1 MNRSGKTL
9 KQFTL
14 LTLALGLA
22 LQASAQE
29 MPTQSKTNVVIAS
42 DPKFVELQS
51 PDVNVGG
58 ANKKFRAKDWLEIEV
73 ALDVKKWNP
82 KPQDDYIDSL
92 TIKWWVVVKGQD
104 RKTYLIEKVV
114 QHINIPTDET
124 SVVSVYLS
132 PNTLKRITGKDSA
145 SKSDLEAVGGQVDSG
160 GEMVGFFSHGMKA
173 GWWVKDLG
181 SVVRTSKFP
190 LLNKDETPFKT
201 YWYDRYAEIMP
212 KK

>member
-1 MNRSGKTL
+1 MNNSGKTL
-9 KQFTL
+9 KQLTL
-14 LTLALGLA
+14 LALSLGLA
-22 LQASAQE
+22 LPANAQE
-29 MPTQSKTNVVIAS
+29 MPTPSKTNVVTAS

-73 ALDVKKWNP
+73 ALDVKKWSP

-92 TIKWWVVVKGQD
+92 TIKWWIVVKGQD
-104 RKTYLIEKVV
+104 RKTYLMEKTV
-114 QHINIPTDET
+114 QHINIPVDEP

-132 PNTLKRITGKDSA
+132 PNTLKRITGKDGGG
-145 SKSDLEAVGGQVDSG
+145 KSDLEAVGGQVDFG
-160 GEMVGFFSHGMKA
+160 GEMVGFFSHGKKA
-173 GWWVKDLG
+173 GWWVQDLG
-181 SVVRTSKFP
+181 SVERTSKFP

-201 YWYDRYAEIMP
+201 YWYDRYAEILP